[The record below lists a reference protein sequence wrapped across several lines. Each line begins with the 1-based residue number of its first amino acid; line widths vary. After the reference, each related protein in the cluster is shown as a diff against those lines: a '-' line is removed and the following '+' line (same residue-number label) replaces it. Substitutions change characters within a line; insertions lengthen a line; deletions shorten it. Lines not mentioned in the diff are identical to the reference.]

1 MTLMNEK
8 EYGMKKRFLT
18 VLLCL
23 VLMLSACGQAE
34 NTEPVLQMNLE
45 QTGVSVTV
53 SNCSAE
59 QTTADYWIDPEN
71 PETHSQLMMLRAE
84 ENAPVLHFD
93 APKTQIDITFARP
106 VEGGYALYTLAL
118 PVEKVDMIPT
128 ENSDGTTSYR
138 FDTIYDFVI
147 TVTDGERSDRFLL
160 VCSRQGYNQ

>member
-1 MTLMNEK
+1 
-8 EYGMKKRFLT
+8 
-18 VLLCL
+18 
-23 VLMLSACGQAE
+23 
-34 NTEPVLQMNLE
+34 
-45 QTGVSVTV
+45 
-53 SNCSAE
+53 
-59 QTTADYWIDPEN
+59 
-71 PETHSQLMMLRAE
+71 MMLRAE
-84 ENAPVLHFD
+84 EDAPVLHFD
-93 APKTQIDITFARP
+93 APKTQIDITFTRP